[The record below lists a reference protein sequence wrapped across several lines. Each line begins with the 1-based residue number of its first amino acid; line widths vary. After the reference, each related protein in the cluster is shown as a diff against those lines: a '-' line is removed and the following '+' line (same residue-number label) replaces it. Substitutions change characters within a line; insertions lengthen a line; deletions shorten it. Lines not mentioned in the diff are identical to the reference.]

1 MKNDTPKYF
10 LLFLCISLFFT
21 SLITYNFISTYQN
34 YNRNTNY
41 KLAAI
46 FEKIQ
51 EKYPELSTDEM
62 MEILNSSSLQ
72 DSDLF
77 RDYGID
83 LDKNA
88 LVLKNVSLLSNK
100 LLLNLVLLVTFI
112 VVCAALFFL
121 YVYKHNKR
129 IREITELIDKI
140 NHRNY
145 HLDIADNRE
154 DNLSVLQNEL
164 YKTTI
169 MLNELAEHEKND
181 KLLLKRSL
189 EDISHQLKTPLTT
202 ILISL
207 DNLLDNPDMDM
218 TTRNNFL
225 NSMKR
230 EINNINFLVTSLL
243 KLSRLETNTIKF
255 NHDVLSLEK
264 LVSESIKNVSLL
276 CDLKNIKIVVSG
288 SPEATLTGDFSWQVE
303 ALTNILKNAVEHSPI
318 DSTIN
323 ISYEENKV
331 FSKIVIQDHGEGI
344 SPEDQKHIFER
355 FYKSKNSSKDSFGIG
370 LSLSKSIIDNNNGLI
385 KVESNKNKGTSFII
399 KYFK

>member
-218 TTRNNFL
+218 TTRNNF
-225 NSMKR
+225 
-230 EINNINFLVTSLL
+230 
-243 KLSRLETNTIKF
+243 
-255 NHDVLSLEK
+255 
-264 LVSESIKNVSLL
+264 
-276 CDLKNIKIVVSG
+276 
-288 SPEATLTGDFSWQVE
+288 
-303 ALTNILKNAVEHSPI
+303 
-318 DSTIN
+318 
-323 ISYEENKV
+323 
-331 FSKIVIQDHGEGI
+331 
-344 SPEDQKHIFER
+344 
-355 FYKSKNSSKDSFGIG
+355 
-370 LSLSKSIIDNNNGLI
+370 
-385 KVESNKNKGTSFII
+385 
-399 KYFK
+399 

>member
-1 MKNDTPKYF
+1 MKNDTLKYF
-10 LLFLCISLFFT
+10 LLFLCISVFFT

-41 KLAAI
+41 KLASI

-51 EKYPELSTDEM
+51 EEYPELSTDEIVA
-62 MEILNSSSLQ
+62 ILNSSSLQ

-88 LVLKNVSLLSNK
+88 LVLKNGSLFSNK

-112 VVCAALFFL
+112 VVCASLFFL
-121 YVYKHNKR
+121 YVHRHNKR

-154 DNLSVLQNEL
+154 DNLSILQNEL

-264 LVSESIKNVSLL
+264 IISESIKNVSLL
-276 CDLKNIKIVVSG
+276 CDLKNIKIVVAG
-288 SPEATLTGDFSWQVE
+288 SLEATLTGDFSWQVE

-318 DSTIN
+318 DSIIN

-344 SPEDQKHIFER
+344 SSEDQKHIFER